1 MQDHDMAMV
10 TLIPSIRRR
19 HLSELILLPVGLT
32 FQRMK
37 RRPLGK
43 TGFEASVLGIGDLAD
58 RSVPLEPCVATIHRA
73 MDYGLNLIDT
83 APMYE
88 TGYSEQIVGAA
99 LKGRRNGM
107 FVIDK
112 VDHPDQPAGPQV
124 DASLAA
130 LGLDSVDLF
139 VFHEVSELSQW
150 ERIAA
155 TGMAELDRCRAA
167 GKLRF
172 RGISSHH
179 PDVLRAALDSGLCDV
194 VMFPLGPFVDRR
206 YVEEI
211 LPLARRKGVG
221 TVCFKTFGA
230 GKLLGD
236 TTGYNQPLQER
247 PRGKFS
253 SGGKE
258 PADTPQLPRLSV
270 ADCLHYTLTLDP
282 DVTLLG
288 LSFPNEQDAAFR
300 AFDDFR
306 PLTPEPMR
314 AIEQRAAKAIE
325 GKGQCWWNPGKG
337 GGKKRPGLGIR
348 IVEE

>member
-1 MQDHDMAMV
+1 
-10 TLIPSIRRR
+10 
-19 HLSELILLPVGLT
+19 
-32 FQRMK
+32 MK

-43 TGFEASVLGIGDLAD
+43 TGFEASRLGIGDIAD
-58 RSVPLEPCVATIHRA
+58 RSVPVEQCVATLRRA

-88 TGYSEQIVGAA
+88 KGYSERIVGAA
-99 LKGRRNGM
+99 LKGRRQGL

-112 VDHPDQPAGPQV
+112 IDHLDRPAGPQV
-124 DASLAA
+124 EASLSA
-130 LGLDSVDLF
+130 LGLDAVDLF
-139 VFHEVSELSQW
+139 VFHEVSELPQW

-194 VMFPLGPFVDRR
+194 VMFPAGPFVDRR
-206 YVEEI
+206 YVDEI

-236 TTGYNQPLQER
+236 TTGYNQPLSER

-258 PADTPQLPRLSV
+258 SADAPQLPHLSV
-270 ADCLHYTLTLDP
+270 AECLHYTLTLDP

-288 LSFPNEQDAAFR
+288 LSFPNEQDGAFR
-300 AFDDFR
+300 AFEGFR
-306 PLTPEPMR
+306 PLKPEQMR
-314 AIEQRAAKAIE
+314 TIEERAAKAIE
-325 GKGQCWWNPGKG
+325 GKGRCWWNPEKGKG
-337 GGKKRPGLGIR
+337 KKPTKLGIR
-348 IVEE
+348 IVDE